1 MSIPSSNLRTF
12 AHRQCRHWFPV
23 KAKELAACR
32 QSAAGAGESAVL
44 ARVGSSSSHVNTSP
58 AARAGRRKDGAST
71 GSKPSL
77 RTTYALSHEANA
89 NTGLTTEAG
98 ERMTVCEKRRG
109 VLLGAWYGNVRSM
122 SAIFAAG
129 PASKESAGQP
139 NSAYAAAAAGRVR
152 QTTGSHSMGMAWH
165 GLLQAAGST
174 ASRVWQLSK
183 YVVHSHVSVRHLSTR
198 PQPSVVQWHGMRCA
212 NDVSA

>member
-1 MSIPSSNLRTF
+1 M
-12 AHRQCRHWFPV
+12 QCW
-23 KAKELAACR
+23 
-32 QSAAGAGESAVL
+32 
-44 ARVGSSSSHVNTSP
+44 RVWVVVSHVNTSP
-58 AARAGRRKDGAST
+58 APRAGRRKDGAST

-98 ERMTVCEKRRG
+98 ERMTVCEKSRG

-129 PASKESAGQP
+129 PASKERAGQP
-139 NSAYAAAAAGRVR
+139 NSAYAAAAGGRVR
-152 QTTGSHSMGMAWH
+152 QTTGSHSMGVAWH

>member
-165 GLLQAAGST
+165 GMACCRPRVAQHLVFGSCQNTSFT
-174 ASRVWQLSK
+174 AMCPSDTSRPARSRLWCN
-183 YVVHSHVSVRHLSTR
+183 
-198 PQPSVVQWHGMRCA
+198 GMA
-212 NDVSA
+212 